1 MLNIDKIREDF
12 PILRREVNGN
22 KLIYLDNTATSQK
35 PMQVIDAI
43 SEYYKNTN
51 ANIHR
56 GVHTLSQEASEM
68 YDSGRENIA
77 EFIKCDP
84 SELIFTRNAT
94 ESLNLVAYAWGMN
107 HLKRDDEIIITKME
121 HHSNMVP
128 WHLIAKKTGAKIKA
142 IDFGDDFS
150 VSIESFQKLLNK
162 KTKTVAIG
170 HVSNVLGTIN
180 DVKKICR
187 LAKENGSLTVVDGAQ
202 SAPHIPVNVEKMDCD
217 FFAFSAHKMLG
228 PTGIGGLFGKSEV
241 LENLDPF
248 FGGGGM
254 IKDVWIAD
262 STYTKPPEKFEAG
275 TPDISG
281 TVGFSAAIDYLRKV
295 GMDNIEEYEIEMNKL
310 VIDKISQLKNV
321 NLYGPENPEKRGAI
335 FSFDIKDMNPHDVAM
350 LFDQEGI
357 AVRSGQHC
365 ANALMRELGIGGTVR
380 ASPYFYN
387 TKEEVKK
394 FLEVLEDISLNTC

>member
-1 MLNIDKIREDF
+1 MFNAGKIKEDF
-12 PILRREVNGN
+12 PILEREING
-22 KLIYLDNTATSQK
+22 KKIIYMDNTATSQK
-35 PMQVIDAI
+35 PIQVINAI
-43 SEYYKNTN
+43 SDYYKNNN

-56 GVHTLSQEASEM
+56 GVHTLSHEASEM
-68 YDSGRENIA
+68 YDRGRENIA
-77 EFIKCDP
+77 GFIKCNP
-84 SELIFTRNAT
+84 SELVFTRNAT

-107 HLKRDDEIIITKME
+107 RLRKDDEIIITKME

-128 WHLIAKKTGAKIKA
+128 WHLIAKNTGAKIKA
-142 IDFGDDFS
+142 IDFGDDYS
-150 VSIESFQKLLNK
+150 VSTESFNELLSK
-162 KTKTVAIG
+162 KTKIVAIG

-187 LAKENGSLTVVDGAQ
+187 LAKDNGSLSVVDGAQ
-202 SAPHIPVNVEKMDCD
+202 SAPHIQVDMRDIDCD

-241 LENLDPF
+241 LEDLDPF

-254 IKDVWIAD
+254 IKDVWID
-262 STYTKPPEKFEAG
+262 ESTYAKPPAKFEAG

-281 TVGFSAAIDYLRKV
+281 TVGFSAAIDYLKNV
-295 GMDNIEEYEIEMNKL
+295 GMDNIEKYEIETNRM
-310 VIDKISQLKNV
+310 VIDKISEIDNI
-321 NLYGPENPEKRGAI
+321 NLYGPENPEKRGSI
-335 FSFDIKDMNPHDVAM
+335 FSFDIKGMNPHDIAM

-365 ANALMRELGIGGTVR
+365 ANVLMRELGIGGTVR

-387 TKEEVKK
+387 TKEEVEK
-394 FLEVLEDISLNTC
+394 FLEVLEDISSNSR